1 MLRLSVSL
9 TAIAVATV
17 SCVSVHADEV
27 DLQPTVQVTASRVA
41 ETVDQTLADVSVITR
56 ADIDASVARDAYD
69 LLRLE
74 AGVDLYRTGG
84 AGQQTSLFL
93 RGSNSNQVLVLIDGV
108 RTGAATT
115 GAFAFEQLP
124 LDAIERIEIVR
135 GPRASYWGS
144 DALGG
149 VIQIFTRKLEG
160 PRVALAWGSYDD
172 ADGSAGIGHWDGANG
187 YSVQIGARHVGGFSA
202 TNPGICNGPDDPYC
216 SYNADDDAY
225 RNSNL
230 AARAAHALGSQ
241 LLSASLY
248 RSQGQSQ
255 FDQGYTDIIE
265 QTEGINLEGPLGAN
279 WSHRLSLGHMRE
291 DLDTPTFGTTYQ
303 TRRTSLLWQ
312 NEFRLDANQ
321 RLTAGFDFVHDKGAT
336 LDTFAGAPRYRNTR
350 HDSGVFAGWRATFG
364 AFDSELSARHDHS
377 SAFGGATT
385 GSLAFGWRPNELLRA
400 YASFGQGFRAPSMN
414 DLYDPGYGGFYAGNP
429 ALEPEQSRSSEIGL
443 ELTPSDRQRFKMN
456 VYSTRVN
463 DLISFTGFQN
473 QAINIAH
480 AKLDGAELSYEAR
493 VGAWTARANYTWED
507 ALDGDTGSRLL
518 RRARNKAAAVVERS
532 FGERF
537 AAGAELQYAARR
549 DDIGGIELPSYTLL
563 NLRAR
568 CTLDDAWSVS
578 GRIENLADRNY
589 ELVHGYNTA
598 GRSAWLQLTWQSP
611 AGAAR

>member
-1 MLRLSVSL
+1 MLRLSVL
-9 TAIAVATV
+9 PVAVATAL
-17 SCVSVHADEV
+17 CVCAHADEV

-41 ETVDQTLADVSVITR
+41 ETVDQALADVSVITR
-56 ADIDASVARDAYD
+56 VDIDASGARDVYD

-93 RGSNSNQVLVLIDGV
+93 RGTNSNQVLVLIDGV
-108 RTGAATT
+108 RAAAATT

-124 LDAIERIEIVR
+124 LDAVERIEIVR

-160 PRVALAWGSYDD
+160 PRVALSYGSYRD
-172 ADGSAGIGHWDGANG
+172 ADGSAGIGHWDGTNG
-187 YSVQIGARHVGGFSA
+187 YSVQVGARHVGGFSA

-216 SYNADDDAY
+216 SYNPDDDAY
-225 RNSNL
+225 RNNNL
-230 AARAAHALGSQ
+230 VLRGAHELGSQ

-265 QTEGINLEGPLGAN
+265 QTEGVNLEGPLGTN
-279 WSHRLSLGHMRE
+279 WSHRLSLGHTRE
-291 DLDTPTFGTTYQ
+291 DLDTPTFGTTYL

-321 RLTAGFDFVHDKGAT
+321 RLTAGFDFVHDKGET
-336 LDTFAGAPRYRNTR
+336 LDAFAGVPRYRDSR
-350 HDSGVFAGWRATFG
+350 HDSALFVGWRATFG
-364 AFDSELSARHDHS
+364 AFDSEVSARHDDN

-385 GSLAFGWRPNELLRA
+385 GSLALGWRANELLRV
-400 YASFGQGFRAPSMN
+400 YASFGQGFRSPTMN
-414 DLYDPGYGGFYAGNP
+414 ELYDPGYGGYYAGNP
-429 ALEPEQSRSSEIGL
+429 ALDPERSRSSEIGV
-443 ELTPSDRQRFKMN
+443 EFTPAANQRFKAN
-456 VYSTRVN
+456 VYSNRVD

-480 AKLDGAELSYEAR
+480 AKIDGAELAWDISA
-493 VGAWTARANYTWED
+493 GAWSARASYTWQD
-507 ALDGDTGSRLL
+507 ARNGDTDQALL
-518 RRARNKAAAVVERS
+518 RRAKNKVSALAERS

-537 AAGAELQYAARR
+537 SAGAELAYYSRR
-549 DDIGGIELPSYTLL
+549 EDIGNVGLPAYTLL

-568 CTLDDAWSVS
+568 CALDDTWSVS
-578 GRIENLADRNY
+578 GRVENLTDRHY

-598 GRSAWLQLTWQSP
+598 GRSAWLEVTWQP
-611 AGAAR
+611 RTGTRR